1 MISPVG
7 PGEYLRAHDRLTFAG
22 VVETIV
28 DLQQFRGLVPEVHDR
43 PPEADDR
50 WVLHEAVVS
59 AGSPLI
65 GLSIRE
71 ANFRGRYSAAVV
83 AAHRHGGRI
92 ESKLGDIQLRPGD
105 TLLLEAASGFS
116 RSFRDSTD
124 FYLVS
129 EVDESAPPR
138 HHRASWALAILAGVV
153 GLAALGVLPV
163 VAAALGGAIGVVAV
177 GCLSPG
183 QARRSIDISVL
194 IVIAASFGLARALE
208 ESGAAGLIGD
218 ALVGGFGPWGPVALL
233 AGVYM
238 ATLLL
243 TEMVSNNAA
252 AALVFPIALVS
263 ASAIEADPRPFA
275 IAVAIA
281 ASLSLATP
289 LGYQTNLM
297 VYGPGAYRF
306 SDFLRI
312 GLPLQLLLGLL
323 SVTFTGL
330 AASWGRSDKLDVDD
344 LCKGVELL
352 LYLVV
357 GAMDRW
363 RSSAFL
369 A

>member
-83 AAHRHGGRI
+83 AVHRHGERI
-92 ESKLGDIQLRPGD
+92 VTKLGDIRLRPGD
-105 TLLLEAASGFS
+105 TLLLEAAAGFS

-124 FYLVS
+124 FYLGS
-129 EVDESAPPR
+129 ELDESAPPR
-138 HHRASWALAILAGVV
+138 HHRAGWALAILAGVV
-153 GLAALGVLPV
+153 GLAAFGALPLV
-163 VAAALGGAIGVVAV
+163 VAALAGAVGVVAV

-183 QARRSIDISVL
+183 QARRAIDVSVL
-194 IVIAASFGLARALE
+194 IVIAASFGLASALE
-208 ESGAAGLIGD
+208 ESGAARVIAD
-218 ALVGGFGPWGPVALL
+218 TFVSVSEPWGPVALL
-233 AGVYM
+233 AGVYLV
-238 ATLLL
+238 TLVL
-243 TEMVSNNAA
+243 TELVTNNAA
-252 AALVFPIALVS
+252 AALMFPIALVA
-263 ASAIEADPRPFA
+263 ASAVEADPRPFA

-297 VYGPGAYRF
+297 VYGPGGYRF
-306 SDFLRI
+306 SDFLRM
-312 GLPLQLLLGLL
+312 GVPLQLLLG
-323 SVTFTGL
+323 VL
-330 AASWGRSDKLDVDD
+330 AVALI
-344 LCKGVELL
+344 
-352 LYLVV
+352 
-357 GAMDRW
+357 
-363 RSSAFL
+363 AFL
-369 A
+369 WSV